1 MTRTTAPLLALLAA
15 LSACTSTMETRAPV
29 AAAPIPIRIISFN
42 DFHGYL
48 TPPKV
53 AITLKT
59 PTGDVKV
66 PAGGAPYFAS
76 AVARLKAGNP
86 LNVTVSAGDMTG
98 ASPLASSLFLDEP
111 TVLTMSMIGVDFNA
125 VGNHEFDRGQDEL
138 LRLQNGGCAKFTSRE
153 PCQIDKAF
161 PGASYKYLAANTV
174 KADGGTLFPPYA
186 IKSFTQGGAT
196 IRIGFIGMTLKGTGA
211 IVSAAGIQGIH
222 FANEAETANAL
233 LPKLK
238 AEGADIVVVLIH
250 EGGNVTAPHGDQ
262 SCAGLDGDILPIL
275 DALDP
280 SIELVIS
287 GHTHKDYICDYGKVR
302 PGRNLL
308 LTSAG
313 QYGTLLTDIELLVD
327 PVTKKILSKK
337 ADNLIVQGEAFE
349 GAQGPVPLTDATPV
363 YPAEPRVAAL
373 VDRYKAASAS
383 VTARVVGHVT
393 GPISRAPNE
402 SGEQAL
408 GDLIAD
414 AQLAAMKPVGGAQ
427 LAFMNQGG
435 VRADL
440 LPGPDG
446 AISYGTL
453 YTVQP
458 FSNQLTVKSFTG
470 RQILDLLEE
479 QFTRDTSNLRVLLP
493 SANLRYSY
501 DRSKPA
507 NARVSGV
514 TLDGRAIDPAA
525 TYRVAISTFLG
536 DGGDGFTVLKT
547 GTNPVNGPLDL
558 EALEAYFKAHPAP
571 IAPPAVDRIHR
582 LDKPAA

>member
-15 LSACTSTMETRAPV
+15 LSACTSTMESRAPV
-29 AAAPIPIRIISFN
+29 TTAPVPIRIISFN

-48 TPPKV
+48 TPPKL

-59 PTGDVKV
+59 PSGDVKV
-66 PAGGAPYFAS
+66 PAGGAAYFAS
-76 AVARLKAGNP
+76 AVAKLKAGNP

-111 TVLTMSMIGVDFNA
+111 TVMTMSMIGGDFNA

-138 LRLQNGGCAKFTSRE
+138 LRLQNGGCAKFTTRE
-153 PCQIDKAF
+153 PCQIEKGF
-161 PGASYKYLAANTV
+161 PGASYKYLSANTV

-186 IKSFTQGGAT
+186 IKSFTQGATT

-222 FANEAETANAL
+222 FASEAETANAL

-238 AEGADIVVVLIH
+238 AAGADIVIVLIH
-250 EGGNVTAPHGDQ
+250 EGGTVTAPHGDQ

-287 GHTHKDYICDYGKVR
+287 GHTHKDYICDYGKVK

-337 ADNLIVQGEAFE
+337 ADNLIVQGEGYE
-349 GAQGPVPLTDATPV
+349 GANGPVPLTDQTPT

-373 VDRYKAASAS
+373 VDRYKAASAT
-383 VTARVVGHVT
+383 VTARIVGHVT
-393 GPISRAPNE
+393 GPISREENDA
-402 SGEQAL
+402 GELAL
-408 GDLIAD
+408 GNLIAD
-414 AQLAAMKPVGGAQ
+414 AQLAAMKTIGAAQ
-427 LAFMNQGG
+427 MAFMNRGG
-435 VRADL
+435 VRAEL

-446 AISYGTL
+446 AVTYGTL
-453 YTVQP
+453 YTIQP
-458 FSNQLTVKSFTG
+458 FGNALVTKSYTG
-470 RQILDLLEE
+470 KQILDLLEE
-479 QFTRDTSNLRVLLP
+479 QFTRSAGDLRILSP
-493 SANLRYSY
+493 SANLRYSF
-501 DRSKPA
+501 DRTKPDGS
-507 NARVSGV
+507 RVSDV
-514 TLDGRAIDPAA
+514 TLDGKPLNPTA
-525 TYRVAISTFLG
+525 TYRVAISNFLG
-536 DGGDGFTVLKT
+536 DGGDGYTVLKT

-558 EALEAYFKAHPAP
+558 EALEAYFKAHPGP
-571 IAPPAVDRIHR
+571 IAPPALDRIHR
-582 LDKPAA
+582 ADKPAP